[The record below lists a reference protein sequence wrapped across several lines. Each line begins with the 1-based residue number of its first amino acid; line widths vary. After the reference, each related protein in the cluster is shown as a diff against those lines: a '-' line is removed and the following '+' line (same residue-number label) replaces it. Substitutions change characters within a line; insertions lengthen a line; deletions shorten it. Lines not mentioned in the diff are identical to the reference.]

1 MAHNGG
7 LSQVVPWFP
16 DSAADFPWINVLKIN
31 RGWALWTT
39 TAGRAQP
46 DPSYFNEYG
55 YPNTMEAVG
64 GLKAQISVPSQTARP
79 GNWLIKWTGYAGIG
93 VSGGATVVSGTTP
106 ATNGR
111 VVISVPGSAFQLQLG
126 SVNTGIAPLTNMAV
140 IHEDDEELY
149 DGGQIFGVEFLAK
162 MREANFG
169 VVRFLD
175 WQAANTCR
183 MARWADRKP
192 ENYFSYVCDEYR
204 ADLFAGDTTNV
215 GNAYSLTLPGFVLE
229 QGATALCRINVAAT
243 GLATLNIN
251 STGDKSI
258 VGYYGAD
265 YAPTA
270 DQVNAYCTFTYDEYL
285 DKYIMSPGSMA
296 GGGHTGG
303 RYLSNTCPIEICVAL
318 ANELNAHP
326 WLHIPYLA
334 VDPMTDFTTEI
345 ATYCKNNLNP
355 GLVPRFELIN
365 ETWNSAAGF
374 YASRLSWEKSEQR
387 WGVPFDGA
395 NWQGMCGALMG
406 EAVSAVYLDDRT
418 KYQTIIGLQTFV
430 TGVPDAIL
438 ASTKWVLDGGDPA
451 SDWIT
456 HIAVANYWCP
466 RYWEHFSRSTTQ
478 ELAWAYE
485 YNTAT
490 AERQAEILE
499 EYVSTG
505 ITENVNQT
513 PARFA
518 ALAAAKHTWAQGLG
532 VDGITCYEG
541 GYSPDYSTANMTRA
555 IIGVTQAAQ
564 AVCTMST
571 TGSVN
576 GLAPAGATVTISGI
590 GGMTELN
597 GNTYTV
603 VSSTG
608 TTMTLNVDS
617 TGFTPFSSNGTATYV
632 NSSTFVNA
640 LRRASKFT
648 PAVETYEL
656 QTYNDFVD
664 LGGEFPSCYMLSGY
678 QLWSVWDPGLY
689 VETPSTRW
697 DAILAFNSVSAPGAD
712 FSATPLT
719 GTTPLSVTFTDEST
733 GTPTSWLWERNDGSG
748 WATFSTSQSPTASF
762 TAGTWSV
769 RLTATNANGSNTLSQ
784 TDYIVVIAEPFQSP
798 RGAGSNRNKK
808 KERRYVLEMDNNMY
822 HVSSL
827 EEARAILQSQP
838 KPTQKK
844 NKTLKLP
851 KLTIELMEVSRVRVK
866 NVPLVKAL
874 TMNVPLDW
882 IEDAIQRIEDDEEE
896 ALLLLLH

>member
-16 DSAADFPWINVLKIN
+16 DSAGDFPWINVLKIN
-31 RGWALWTT
+31 RGWALWTS
-39 TAGRAQP
+39 TAGRIQP

-93 VSGGATVVSGTTP
+93 VSAGATVVSGTTP
-106 ATNGR
+106 ATDGR

-126 SVNTGIAPLTNMAV
+126 SVDTGIAPLTNLAV
-140 IHEDDEELY
+140 LHEDDEELY

-162 MREANFG
+162 LREANFG

-192 ENYFSYVCDEYR
+192 ENYFSYVSDEYR

-285 DKYIMSPGSMA
+285 DKYIMAPGSMA

-303 RYLSNTCPIEICVAL
+303 RYLSNFCPIEICVAL
-318 ANELNAHP
+318 CNELNAHP
-326 WLHIPYLA
+326 WFHIPYLA
-334 VDPMTDFTTEI
+334 VDPLTDFTTEL

-365 ETWNSAAGF
+365 EMWNSGGGFVAARM
-374 YASRLSWEKSEQR
+374 AWEKSEQR

-438 ASTKWVLDGGDPA
+438 AATKWVLDGGDPA

-466 RYWEHFSRSTTQ
+466 RYWEHVNRSTTQ

-518 ALAAAKHTWAQGLG
+518 SLSASKLAWAQGLG
-532 VDGITCYEG
+532 VNGITAYEG
-541 GYSPDYSTANMTRA
+541 GYSPDYTTSSNFTRA
-555 IIGVTQAAQ
+555 ITGVTQAAQ
-564 AVCTMST
+564 AVCTLST
-571 TGSVN
+571 TGAVN
-576 GLAPAGATVTISGI
+576 GLPPAGATVTISGI

-617 TGFTPFSSNGTATYV
+617 TGFTAFSSNGTATYV
-632 NSSTFVNA
+632 NSATRVNA

-648 PAVETYEL
+648 PSVGTYEL
-656 QTYNDFVD
+656 QNYNDFVD
-664 LGGEFPSCYMLSGY
+664 LGGEFPSCYMLAGY

-689 VETPSTRW
+689 EETPSTRW

-719 GTTPLSVTFTDEST
+719 GTTSVSVTFTDEST

-748 WATFSTSQSPTASF
+748 WATFSTSQNPTASF
-762 TAGTWSV
+762 TTGTWSV

-784 TDYIVVIAEPFQSP
+784 TDYIVVSAADSSGGDDAPHHGNPHEGFNYE
-798 RGAGSNRNKK
+798 RWKK
-808 KERRYVLEMDNNMY
+808 RKNLEGK
-822 HVSSL
+822 L
-827 EEARAILQSQP
+827 EETLKTLVSELQGKPKQQVIKAIAKELKVKPDAVMEVNWQALSDRTAEMVARAYMLREED
-838 KPTQKK
+838 
-844 NKTLKLP
+844 
-851 KLTIELMEVSRVRVK
+851 EL
-866 NVPLVKAL
+866 
-874 TMNVPLDW
+874 
-882 IEDAIQRIEDDEEE
+882 DEF
-896 ALLLLLH
+896 LLLQ